1 MAFTDRSPMSE
12 HPQLDST
19 AAKEVIASVA
29 SLAKKE
35 GIMVLASIHQPS
47 FATLNEFTSLVLL
60 SQGSLCYM
68 GKVGDLEPFLLEIG
82 VGSAPFVSVAFP
94 RAHRSLSLM
103 PLVIRIGTSNRHCN
117 AVAQH

>member
-1 MAFTDRSPMSE
+1 MPLTDICSISDYQ
-12 HPQLDST
+12 QLDST

-60 SQGSLCYM
+60 SQGSLCYK
-68 GKVGDLEPFLLEIG
+68 GRVGDLEPFLLEIG
-82 VGSAPFVSVAFP
+82 VGSAPFVSVAFSK
-94 RAHRSLSLM
+94 AHRLCPLM
-103 PLVIRIGTSNRHCN
+103 WLVILTGTPNGYRD
-117 AVAQH
+117 AVA